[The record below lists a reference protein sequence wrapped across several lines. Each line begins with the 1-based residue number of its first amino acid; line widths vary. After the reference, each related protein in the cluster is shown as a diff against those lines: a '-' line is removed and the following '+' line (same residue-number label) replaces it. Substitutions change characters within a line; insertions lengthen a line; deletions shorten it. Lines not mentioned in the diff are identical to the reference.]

1 MIIIFNLEGSSI
13 KQNELMKS
21 NKTVEEFLQKRME
34 KIIPMIRQGIGLN
47 DKYKWSARKNIT
59 KQLLVIFT

>member
-1 MIIIFNLEGSSI
+1 
-13 KQNELMKS
+13 MKS

-47 DKYKWSARKNIT
+47 DKYK
-59 KQLLVIFT
+59 